1 MTKKKGKPNHLPSL
15 SLYPLKPEAA
25 LAAFMKVDPA
35 KVESGMRKLPRNGGR
50 RSALPKA

>member
-1 MTKKKGKPNHLPSL
+1 MTAPRKLRDSRL

-35 KVESGMRKLPRNGGR
+35 KVEAGMRKVAHKGGR
-50 RSALPKA
+50 KPALPKA